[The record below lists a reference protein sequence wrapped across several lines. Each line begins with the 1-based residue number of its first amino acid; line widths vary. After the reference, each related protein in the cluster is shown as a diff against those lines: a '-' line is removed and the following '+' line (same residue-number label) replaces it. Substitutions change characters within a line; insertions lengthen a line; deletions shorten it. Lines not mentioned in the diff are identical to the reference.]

1 MTAAFFGRAVAPR
14 PSPRSMSSKRP
25 EPAVRYVDPFHD
37 ARALQPISAEERT
50 LLRTVN
56 QKIAARPSLRDIV
69 DYLFETTQ
77 GLIPCDRIG
86 LAFMDE
92 EGRRVTSY
100 YNRASYEP
108 LLIDAD
114 YSEDLRG
121 SSLRAVLETGLPR
134 IIGDL
139 GQYASEHP
147 RSNSSRRL
155 VREGVQSNLTCPL
168 SVEGRVVGFIFRSSR
183 EAHTYHSKHIE
194 LQMAIAERLSQ
205 AVEKAWRIEQ
215 LERAHEAY
223 MQMLGFV
230 SHELKSPVASMV
242 TDARILAD
250 GYLGELS
257 PTQKVKVEGIA
268 RKGEYLLDLVRE
280 YLDLAHVEG
289 GELELRLQPNV
300 DVGNEVI
307 DPALE
312 LMWSQLESHDMHLV
326 MEMPQEP
333 RPLACCDPTLLRIVL
348 VNLLDNAVKYG
359 REGGE
364 VRVTVQVTDSRHV
377 RPEALRISV
386 WNEGEGF
393 SMADRNRLFRRFS
406 RLDNEKKNR
415 RGTGVGLYNT
425 WRIIQLHHGRVSAEA
440 KKGEWA
446 RFWFDIPAGGECDDK
461 AAEKG
466 NGVKS

>member
-1 MTAAFFGRAVAPR
+1 
-14 PSPRSMSSKRP
+14 MSSKRP
-25 EPAVRYVDPFHD
+25 DPGVRYVDPFHD

-69 DYLFETTQ
+69 DYLFENTQ

-86 LAFMDE
+86 LAFLDE
-92 EGRRVTSY
+92 GARRVTSY

-108 LLIDAD
+108 LLIDRD

-139 GQYASEHP
+139 HQYASEHP
-147 RSNSSRRL
+147 RSHSSRRL
-155 VREGVQSNLTCPL
+155 VREGVRSNLTCPL

-183 EAHTYHSKHIE
+183 EVHTYHSKHIE

-215 LERAHEAY
+215 LEQAQTAY
-223 MQMLGFV
+223 LQMLGFV

-257 PTQKVKVEGIA
+257 STQKVKLEGIV
-268 RKGEYLLDLVRE
+268 RKGQYLLDLVRE

-289 GELELRLQPNV
+289 GELELRMRPNV
-300 DVGNEVI
+300 DVGTEVI

-312 LMWSQLESHDMHLV
+312 LIWSQLEARDMRLV
-326 MEMPQEP
+326 TEMPHEP
-333 RPLACCDPTLLRIVL
+333 RPLVCCDPTLLRIVL
-348 VNLLDNAVKYG
+348 VNLLDNAIKYG

-364 VRVTVQVTDSRHV
+364 VRVTVQITDSRHV
-377 RPEALRISV
+377 RPEALRVSV

-393 SMADRNRLFRRFS
+393 SMTDRNKLFRRFS
-406 RLDNEKKNR
+406 RLDGGEAKNR

-446 RFWFDIPAGGECDDK
+446 RFWFDIPATGECDEDAGAK
-461 AAEKG
+461 TNGAEQ
-466 NGVKS
+466 